1 MFLRSDGKKQTTG
14 FITGF
19 EKVFGG
25 VELFI

>member
-1 MFLRSDGKKQTTG
+1 MFLRSDGKKQPPG

-25 VELFI
+25 AELFI